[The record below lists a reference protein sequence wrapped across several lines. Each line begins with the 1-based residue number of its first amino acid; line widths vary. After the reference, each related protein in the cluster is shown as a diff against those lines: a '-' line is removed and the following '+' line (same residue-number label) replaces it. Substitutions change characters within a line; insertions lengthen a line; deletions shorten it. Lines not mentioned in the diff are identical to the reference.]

1 MRNPILVKA
10 VRHLFVCLAVALVAL
25 PAAAG
30 PNDIHLPGLV
40 KPNVGGGFIVEHG
53 QFRSLVHELSL
64 VMTPP
69 PLQPAETTGQAGF
82 DFGIEY
88 GAHDISEDQPY
99 WQDSLVGTSLEN
111 RQAPFALQTLGVRG
125 RKGFPLPIPLS
136 SEVDLGVQW
145 IADSS
150 LFSLG
155 GNVRLALN
163 EGFRWIPD
171 LAVMAGVNQLI
182 GTDDFNLTT
191 ATWGASISKG
201 FGLAGTFALTPFVS
215 YQSVH
220 MNGSTRV
227 IDPDPSY
234 TGDVSSNIVFNE
246 VRITDFEAN
255 RIDRLSAGLRVNVA
269 LVQLSAGA
277 DFNFMPPDA
286 NGDRRLFLQ
295 GAVRAG
301 LYF

>member
-1 MRNPILVKA
+1 M
-10 VRHLFVCLAVALVAL
+10 
-25 PAAAG
+25 AG
-30 PNDIHLPGLV
+30 PNDIYLLGLV
-40 KPNVGGGFIVEHG
+40 KPDVRGGYTVENGH
-53 QFRSLVHELSL
+53 FRSLVHEMAL

-88 GAHDISEDQPY
+88 GAHDISEEQPY
-99 WQDSLVGTSLEN
+99 WQSSLVGTTLEN
-111 RQAPFALQTLGVRG
+111 RTAPIALQTLGVRG

-150 LFSLG
+150 MFSVG

-171 LAVMAGVNQLI
+171 LAVMAGANQLL
-182 GTDDFNLTT
+182 GADDFNLTT

-201 FGLAGTFALTPFVS
+201 FGIAGTFALTPFVS

-227 IDPDPSY
+227 LDPDPSN
-234 TGDVSSNIVFNE
+234 TSDVERNVVFNE
-246 VRITDFEAN
+246 VRITDFESN
-255 RIDRLSAGLRVNVA
+255 RIDRVSAGLRVNVA
-269 LVQLSAGA
+269 VVQLTAGA

>member
-10 VRHLFVCLAVALVAL
+10 VRQLLVSLAVALLAL

-30 PNDIHLPGLV
+30 PNDLNLLGLV
-40 KPNVGGGFIVEHG
+40 KPDVGGGYIVEHG
-53 QFRSLVHELSL
+53 HFRSLVYEMAV

-88 GAHDISEDQPY
+88 GAHDISEQEPY
-99 WQDSLVGTSLEN
+99 WQGSLVGTTLEN
-111 RQAPFALQTLGVRG
+111 RKAPFALQTLGVRG

-150 LFSLG
+150 MFSVG

-171 LAVMAGVNQLI
+171 LAVMAGGNQLI
-182 GTDDFNLTT
+182 GADDFNLTT

-201 FGLAGTFALTPFVS
+201 FGVAGTFALTPFVS
-215 YQSVH
+215 YQSLH
-220 MNGSTRV
+220 MYGWTRV
-227 IDPDPSY
+227 LDPDPSSAA
-234 TGDVSSNIVFNE
+234 DVDQNVVFNE
-246 VRITDFEAN
+246 VRITDFETN

-269 LVQLSAGA
+269 LVQLTAGA

-286 NGDRRLFLQ
+286 NGDRRVFLQ